1 MADYSISFARSAR
14 KELEHLPGDVAERIL
29 MKLEALAANPRPSGV
44 IKLHGQKNL
53 WRMRVG
59 DYRVVYSIDDFS
71 KTIDVSVVRHRREV
85 YRDL

>member
-1 MADYSISFARSAR
+1 MADYTITFARSAR
-14 KELEHLPGDVAERIL
+14 KELENLPANIADRIL
-29 MKLEALAANPRPSGV
+29 EKIESLAENPRLPNT

-71 KTIDVSVVRHRREV
+71 KTVDVSIVRHRREV

>member
-14 KELEHLPGDVAERIL
+14 KELERLPGDVAERIL
-29 MKLEALAANPRPSGV
+29 AKAEMLADNPRPVGV

-71 KTIDVSVVRHRREV
+71 KAVDVSVIRHRRDV